1 MALNYKNIKA
11 DTLGRVDAALT
22 ILERYPK
29 LPDVSSYISA
39 NVPIPWSMTDEY
51 NPFMYLLDL
60 FKRTVGYDVFLKI
73 LAGFLFTGLEALEG
87 AIKGILL
94 TNIKSLVS
102 CSINPMIT
110 SEMIRNGF
118 VFDLRTLDLM
128 GILNYSP
135 MPTPETNF
143 GRYYYFGC
151 DNKDES
157 GAYTCKFPDDIKEQS
172 KDLNAWLWYLKN
184 RSTQRE
190 VWKNKLEG
198 STDARGGGITKKD
211 TKKDGIMTLEYVEHS
226 SSLTDAQGN
235 GLTIQQIPHNNC
247 LHVFL
252 GNTSAIPE
260 GEKQEAIDECDRE
273 MARVKPMIETERKNI
288 EEIEKQIAEVEAKI
302 DECNTIIKENTVSK
316 ADLKDEKEKRSSL
329 QNDLKVLKNART
341 VEEGKLRGH
350 EQTLGQ
356 QLALRYETYG
366 SIGTTSYK
374 PINLNYYYHRTIME
388 FNTDYIF
395 NIKLFDPVS
404 VAARLIDAV
413 TRCLSINL
421 NITVEQQIIQ
431 HEIKKIIT
439 QLNSSDGCEVE
450 INDCFF
456 TFTNTEYNEELNK
469 AELRKLGVYVPEHD
483 TTTGAYA
490 DASKLLEQLNGVNT
504 EASQEQNQAI
514 IEECFQNI
522 AAEMSRSDGFD
533 GQTSKLKVGIP
544 NPMDSLLDN
553 LLNNLAYIITSSVL
567 SPKVYLVLAI
577 NLKLLGEPTSP
588 DMVKFIDANRNLV
601 AEMIRM
607 IRDEIVKFLVEQL
620 LKVLKELAKELAIRM
635 TVEQMEYYRRL
646 LKRILAALKQFRRKN
661 LDFNIDNID
670 YADIIDNTEDENLE
684 SVVQSWC

>member
-110 SEMIRNGF
+110 SEMLRNGF

-157 GAYTCKFPDDIKEQS
+157 GTYTCKFPDDIKEQS

-190 VWKNKLEG
+190 VWKNKNATRTAG
-198 STDARGGGITKKD
+198 DVKD
-211 TKKDGIMTLEYVEHS
+211 SKKDGIMTLEYVEHS
-226 SSLTDAQGN
+226 SSLTDAEGG

-252 GNTSAIPE
+252 GNTSTKDVYGGNPQNIKDAITTARE
-260 GEKQEAIDECDRE
+260 NLSKITRQVSDKESELDECERI
-273 MARVKPMIETERKNI
+273 IENN
-288 EEIEKQIAEVEAKI
+288 V
-302 DECNTIIKENTVSK
+302 VSK
-316 ADLKDEKEKRSSL
+316 AELKEEKEKRSA
-329 QNDLKVLKNART
+329 LKKELK
-341 VEEGKLRGH
+341 
-350 EQTLGQ
+350 TLGQ
-356 QLALRYETYG
+356 SKKDAEFVLEQKEKDFGTYLNDEYAFYAD
-366 SIGTTSYK
+366 SSHQNYK

-522 AAEMSRSDGFD
+522 AAEMSRSEGFD

-646 LKRILAALKQFRRKN
+646 LKRILAALKRFRRKN

>member
-110 SEMIRNGF
+110 SEMLRNGF

-151 DNKDES
+151 DKKDES

-190 VWKNKLEG
+190 VWKNKLDTRTTG
-198 STDARGGGITKKD
+198 KD

-226 SSLTDAQGN
+226 SSLTDAQGD

-252 GNTSAIPE
+252 GNTSSTTTYPRSEEPE
-260 GEKQEAIDECDRE
+260 NIKRDIVTARDNLDKITRQVTDKKAEIAECDR
-273 MARVKPMIETERKNI
+273 I
-288 EEIEKQIAEVEAKI
+288 IEKNAL
-302 DECNTIIKENTVSK
+302 SK
-316 ADLKDEKEKRSSL
+316 ADLKDEKEKRSAL
-329 QNDLKVLKNART
+329 KTELKTLEEDKWQAENTLEQLEKQYGVYLNDEYAWYS
-341 VEEGKLRGH
+341 
-350 EQTLGQ
+350 TLGNPN
-356 QLALRYETYG
+356 
-366 SIGTTSYK
+366 YK
-374 PINLNYYYHRTIME
+374 DINLNYYYHRTIME

-395 NIKLFDPVS
+395 SIKLFDPVS

-522 AAEMSRSDGFD
+522 AAEMSRSEGFD

-646 LKRILAALKQFRRKN
+646 LKRILAALKRFRRKN